1 MRVQSVALKLLLVGA
16 AAALLHASREEA
28 MGGAA
33 AQIPQDALPILNTC
47 FRFFLNMG
55 VKGAGRQASVS
66 GGLEVGL
73 VVQVLN
79 CIKIMVPHSQGDLII

>member
-16 AAALLHASREEA
+16 AAALLHASREET
-28 MGGAA
+28 GGAA
-33 AQIPQDALPILNTC
+33 AHIPQDALPILHTC

>member
-16 AAALLHASREEA
+16 AAALLHGSREEA
-28 MGGAA
+28 TGGA
-33 AQIPQDALPILNTC
+33 AQIPQDALPILHTC

-55 VKGAGRQASVS
+55 VKGAGRQTSVS

-79 CIKIMVPHSQGDLII
+79 CIKIMVPHSQGDLLI